1 MAYATVPQ
9 LADWLAPEPAP
20 ATAVRLLEQASDAI
34 NVALYG
40 VAYDVDDPD
49 VLAVLAKA
57 CVRQVHWMVERDDET
72 GALSDVQ
79 SMTAG
84 KRSFARFAR
93 SGGSSGLSATPKLC
107 DAAVDVLRVAGLLT
121 FHPLVVG

>member
-9 LADWLAPEPAP
+9 LTDWLSPEPTP
-20 ATAVRLLEQASDAI
+20 ATAVRLLEQASTAI
-34 NVALYG
+34 DVALYG
-40 VAYDVDDPD
+40 VAYDVTDPD
-49 VLAVLAKA
+49 VQAVLAKA

-84 KRSFARFAR
+84 KRSQTKFAR
-93 SGGSSGLSATPKLC
+93 SAGSSSATPKLC

-121 FHPLVVG
+121 FYPLVVG

>member
-1 MAYATVPQ
+1 MPYATVPQ
-9 LADWLAPEPAP
+9 LTDWLDPEPTP
-20 ATAVRLLEQASDAI
+20 ATAVRLLEQASDSI
-34 NVALYG
+34 DVALYG

-57 CVRQVHWMVERDDET
+57 CVRQVHWMVERGDDT
-72 GALSDVQ
+72 GALADVQ

-93 SGGSSGLSATPKLC
+93 SGDSGAVGTPKLC

-121 FHPLVVG
+121 FYPLVVG